1 VHGRDSRGAAA
12 ECQTGLGI
20 VYTPGMSLTETF
32 LNLTPAGILDAVEVG
47 GRRATGRV
55 VALNSMENRVYDVE
69 LEDDTRVVAK
79 FYRPGRWSEETIL
92 EEHAFLQEL
101 AAEGVPVPA
110 PLELEPGRTLGLK
123 EGILFAIWPRI
134 RGRMV
139 EEPSEADQRR
149 LGALLAQLHNVG
161 ARRPAPHRLHISP
174 HTYGLQNLEFL
185 EANRLVPESAWPRY
199 RDIVM
204 RILDTVTPWFEGAPA
219 QRLHGDCH
227 RGNLLWDG
235 RDFLFVD
242 FDDMVMGP
250 PVQDVWLL
258 APGRDEEGLAHRTAL
273 LEGYTA
279 LRDFDPDTLRLVE
292 PLRALRIIHYSAW
305 IARRWEDAAFRRV
318 FPHFGTVRYWQQ
330 EAQDLMEQLSVIL
343 GLDT

>member
-1 VHGRDSRGAAA
+1 
-12 ECQTGLGI
+12 
-20 VYTPGMSLTETF
+20 MSLTETF

-69 LEDDTRVVAK
+69 LEDGSRVVAK

-92 EEHAFLQEL
+92 EEHSFLAEL
-101 AAEGVPVPA
+101 AAEGVPVAA
-110 PLELEPGRTLGLK
+110 PMELRAGETLSRRD
-123 EGILFAIWPRI
+123 GILFAVWPRI

-139 EEPSEADQRR
+139 EEPSEADLRR

-161 ARRPAPHRLHISP
+161 ARRPAPHRMKIDP
-174 HTYGLQNLEFL
+174 HTYGWQNLEFL
-185 EANRLVPESAWPRY
+185 ETHKLVPENAWPRY
-199 RDIVM
+199 RDTVK
-204 RILDTVTPWFEGAPA
+204 RILDSITPWFEGAPG
-219 QRLHGDCH
+219 QRVHGDCH

-242 FDDMVMGP
+242 FDDMLMGP

-258 APGRDEEGLAHRTAL
+258 APGRDAEGLAHRQAL
-273 LEGYTA
+273 LDGYTA
-279 LRDFDPDTLRLVE
+279 LREFDEGTLRLVE
-292 PLRALRIIHYSAW
+292 PLRALRIIHYATW

-318 FPHFGTVRYWQQ
+318 FPNFGTVRYWQQ
-330 EAQDLMEQLSVIL
+330 ETQDLMEQLSVIL
-343 GLDT
+343 GYEE

>member
-1 VHGRDSRGAAA
+1 
-12 ECQTGLGI
+12 
-20 VYTPGMSLTETF
+20 MSLTETF
-32 LNLTPAGILDAVEVG
+32 LGLTPAGILDAVEVG

-69 LEDDTRVVAK
+69 LEDGSRVVAK
-79 FYRPGRWSEETIL
+79 FYRPGRWSAETIL
-92 EEHAFLQEL
+92 EEHAFLKEL
-101 AAEGVPVPA
+101 AEEGVPVAA
-110 PLELEPGRTLGLK
+110 PLDLGAGETLSRM

-139 EEPSEADQRR
+139 EEPSEGDLRR

-161 ARRPAPHRLHISP
+161 ARRTAPHRLTIGP
-174 HTYGLQNLEFL
+174 ATYGRQNLEFL
-185 EANRLVPESAWPRY
+185 EANNLVPANAWPRY
-199 RDIVM
+199 RDTAT
-204 RILDTVTPWFEGAPA
+204 RILDAVEPWFEGAPE
-219 QRLHGDCH
+219 QRVHGDCH

-258 APGRDEEGLAHRTAL
+258 APGRDEEGLAHRKAL

-279 LRDFDPDTLRLVE
+279 LRDFDESTLRLVE
-292 PLRALRIIHYSAW
+292 PLRALRIIHYATW
-305 IARRWEDAAFRRV
+305 IARRWEDAAFQRV
-318 FPHFGTVRYWQQ
+318 FPTFGTVRYWQQ
-330 EAQDLMEQLSVIL
+330 ETQDLMEQLSVIM
-343 GLDT
+343 GYEG